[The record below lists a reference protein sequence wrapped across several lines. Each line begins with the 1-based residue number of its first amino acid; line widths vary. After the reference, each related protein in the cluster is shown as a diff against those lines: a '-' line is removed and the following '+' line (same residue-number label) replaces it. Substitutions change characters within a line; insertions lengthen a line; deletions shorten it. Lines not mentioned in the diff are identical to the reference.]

1 MTESQPLEIGEK
13 RISRFFLLCI
23 LSCIVVNGVFLIV
36 STDQY
41 VNEKHVSIAV
51 IIMLLFGLYLN
62 LFKNKKNGFILII
75 IAIILNVLTVLLATN
90 ISKDFCALNFI
101 LNVFTYTICIAD
113 FSNFFCYQT
122 DKVRNY
128 FVNLLLMALFV
139 LLYVGS
145 LVIIYGYIGIIQSV

>member
-1 MTESQPLEIGEK
+1 MDKKYVG
-13 RISRFFLLCI
+13 RFFLLCI
-23 LSCIVVNGVFLIV
+23 LSCIAVNGVFLIV

-41 VNEKHVSIAV
+41 VSEKHVSIAV

-62 LFKNKKNGFILII
+62 LFKNKQTGFILII
-75 IAIILNVLTVLLATN
+75 IAIILNVSTVLLATN
-90 ISKDFCALNFI
+90 ISKDFYALTFI
-101 LNVFTYTICIAD
+101 LNVFIYTICIAD
-113 FSNFFCYQT
+113 FSNFFNYQT

-145 LVIIYGYIGIIQSV
+145 LVIVYGYIGIIQSV